1 MKASGEGKLS
11 LFKVLCD
18 ADLELNRLQA
28 ERIMKKLGLEVAA
41 KKTVQKFD
49 MPLIP
54 KQEDF
59 YMFPFRHISATIVGG
74 GSYKATDFSEG
85 TVLKKSTSLLERK
98 PAYLNHNQEVGKE
111 VGVVGETEYV
121 KAYTNDNGDE
131 IPAGIEAP
139 FVIDGLLYPD
149 LVRKLSSPISPINS
163 CSITA
168 LFKWEAS
175 HDFEH
180 DGDFFWHLGEV
191 IEGSMVRR
199 IVQEIICYEESSMV
213 WMGADPFAKK
223 LDSKGQVVN
232 IDKAASYSKNK
243 FAKEPFLAEYD
254 PRAKYFVL
262 DCLDYQK
269 LLHLDKSIEFSKAKP
284 ENTDTMEKD
293 LLELLASLFN
303 TTSEKI
309 QKGEFKKADV
319 EKVFGVKTLEELTKM
334 KTNSDNFEKITGEK
348 AKLEADVTKL
358 NGEVTTLTAAKKTAE
373 DTLTAAK
380 PKLDGYDAMIL
391 SAKKEAK
398 RIYGIFSKGKP
409 EKVIEDELE
418 AEVSLEK
425 LEAKIKTFGGKAVSE
440 FGASCNACKSTDI
453 SFRSSKQSESEN
465 HDNGE
470 ESLNMSS
477 LVHD

>member
-1 MKASGEGKLS
+1 MKASGEGKLC
-11 LFKVLCD
+11 LFRAMCD

-28 ERIMKKLGLEVAA
+28 ERIIKKLGLESVQ
-41 KKTVQKFD
+41 KKSVQKFD

-59 YMFPFRHISATIVGG
+59 YMFPFRHISACIVGAG
-74 GSYKATDFSEG
+74 GYKATDFSEG
-85 TVLKKSTSLLERK
+85 TVLKKSTYLLERK

-121 KAYTNDNGDE
+121 KAYTNENGDAV
-131 IPAGIEAP
+131 PAGIEAP
-139 FVIDGLLYPD
+139 FVIDGILNPD
-149 LVRKLSSPISPINS
+149 LVRKLSSPVSPIDS
-163 CSITA
+163 CSVTT

-199 IVQEIICYEESSMV
+199 IVQEVICYEESSMV

-223 LDSKGQVVN
+223 LDGKGQVVN
-232 IDKAASYSKNK
+232 IDRAASYSKNK

-284 ENTDTMEKD
+284 ENTDTMEKE
-293 LLELLASLFN
+293 LLDLLASLFN

-309 QKGEFKKADV
+309 QKGDFKKADV
-319 EKVFGVKTLEELTKM
+319 EKVLSVKTLEELSKM
-334 KTNSDNFEKITGEK
+334 KTNSDNFEKVTGEK
-348 AKLEADVTKL
+348 VELESKVTKL

-373 DTLTAAK
+373 DQLTAAK
-380 PKLDGYDAMIL
+380 PKLESYDAIIG
-391 SAKKEAK
+391 SAKKEVK
-398 RIYGIFSKGKP
+398 RVYAIFSKNKP
-409 EKVIEDELE
+409 EKSIEDELE
-418 AEVSLEK
+418 AETSLEK
-425 LEAKIKTFGGKAVSE
+425 LDAKIKMFGGKAVSE
-440 FGASCNACKSTDI
+440 YSATCNACKSTDI
-453 SFRSSKQSESEN
+453 SFRSSQQSETEEQN
-465 HDNGE
+465 AE

-477 LVHD
+477 MLHD